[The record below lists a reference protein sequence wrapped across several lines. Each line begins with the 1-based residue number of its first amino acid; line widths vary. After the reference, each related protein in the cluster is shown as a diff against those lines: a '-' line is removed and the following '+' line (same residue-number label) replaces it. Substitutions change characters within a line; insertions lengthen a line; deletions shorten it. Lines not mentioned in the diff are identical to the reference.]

1 MTEPHLTPPAALD
14 RLAAHLRGGGTVL
27 SGLRDLAADS
37 GPLAADLA
45 EVALH
50 VDAGAT
56 LGDALAQWRA
66 RRPDALEAG
75 VMAAALEV
83 AHKVGGQ
90 VAAPLEGL
98 AAALADRAD
107 VAREVLAQSAQARL
121 SAVVVGLAP
130 VGVLGLSLLGDTQVV
145 GALVGTTPGRGCL
158 LAGLALEG
166 LAVAWMRRILRRAN
180 P

>member
-1 MTEPHLTPPAALD
+1 MTEPELTPPVALD

-27 SGLRDLAADS
+27 AGLRDLS
-37 GPLAADLA
+37 GGRGPLAADLA
-45 EVALH
+45 EIIGA

-56 LGDALAQWRA
+56 LGDALARWRA
-66 RRPDALEAG
+66 GRPHVVEAG
-75 VMAAALEV
+75 VMAGALEV
-83 AHKVGGQ
+83 AHTVGGQ

-121 SAVVVGLAP
+121 SAMVVGLAP
-130 VGVLGLSLLGDTQVV
+130 LGVLALSLVGDTEVV

-158 LAGLALEG
+158 VAGLALEG
-166 LAVAWMRRILRRAN
+166 LAGAWMRRILRKAR